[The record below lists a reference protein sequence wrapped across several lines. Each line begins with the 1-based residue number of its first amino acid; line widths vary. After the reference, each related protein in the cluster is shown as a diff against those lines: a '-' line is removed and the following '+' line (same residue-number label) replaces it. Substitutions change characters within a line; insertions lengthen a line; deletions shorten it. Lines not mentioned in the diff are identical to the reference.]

1 MWYKQS
7 KICQHP
13 HHQPEIGKK
22 VPATRSVPISRCIS
36 IADKYNML
44 FLIGSVLCFNYM
56 KNENKIDKNEPPSI
70 LWNTRAC
77 DFWKYLK

>member
-1 MWYKQS
+1 MCANHGYTPEVGYKQS
-7 KICQHP
+7 KRWQHQ

-22 VPATRSVPISRCIS
+22 APATRSVPISRCIS

-70 LWNTRAC
+70 L
-77 DFWKYLK
+77 